1 MFINIPKINKTDKAN
16 DKKDKEN
23 KKVKTE
29 IRTRTGTKQKSL
41 QTHKTHKTEITAN
54 PQNRNQNKIWH

>member
-29 IRTRTGTKQKSL
+29 IRTRSGTK
-41 QTHKTHKTEITAN
+41 
-54 PQNRNQNKIWH
+54 